1 MVLERVDEP
10 KTLNSQICTV
20 DPFDELSGGDA
31 NSSSDFL
38 LQQGTFDNNLC
49 LSVKWPKISLLNQI
63 SLNMVKAEI
72 CINFEPNQVILSY
85 FRQSSFLVCNSNSMH
100 NSIEKV
106 FED

>member
-20 DPFDELSGGDA
+20 DHFDELSGGDA